1 MQLTLLHFNDL
12 HGRLDQCPPLF
23 TLIQRI
29 RAEAQAAGRTVLVLD
44 GGDSSDRARWDS
56 DITKGRANFK
66 LLEAMGVQASVVGN
80 GEALQWGRTALRNL
94 VASAQFPVLA
104 ANLVD
109 SADPAQLAVPGL
121 KRSCVLNLDGC
132 KIGVVG
138 VTAVYR
144 NGYDRFG
151 YRSADPL
158 PPLQREVAA
167 LKAGGADFIILLS
180 HLGYA
185 PPEEKQKWLNPND
198 FTDDIAAAACP
209 EINLVV
215 GGHSHRKLEPPLR
228 VGNTLI
234 VQAGDYGRWLGQL
247 DLTVEAGR
255 ITDHTYILHST
266 DDVPPDPTLA
276 ATLATLREE
285 ADSILQTKIGE
296 AAVEFPHQFDQPSPF
311 SNRVADALREICN
324 AELAIFY
331 SGYAHRGLAAGP
343 ITRRDLYQAL
353 PGSGHVTAA
362 EVSGAQI
369 QRMVSRMLA
378 SPYRTQSAN
387 PHRNEPP
394 LGLPACSRNVQLNYD
409 VTREP
414 GNQLLDILVDGC
426 PVDPARHYRLAST
439 YYTLNDIADE
449 EEYDYI
455 GLQPGQTIELVR
467 VEEVLWEIME
477 DWVKA
482 NSPLQP

>member
-1 MQLTLLHFNDL
+1 MELTILHFNDL

-44 GGDSSDRARWDS
+44 GGDSSDRARWES

-80 GEALQWGRTALRNL
+80 GEALQWGRSALRNL
-94 VASAQFPVLA
+94 AASVRFSVLA

-109 SADPAQLAVPGL
+109 CAEPAQLAVPGL
-121 KRSCVLNLDGC
+121 KRSCVLNLDGF
-132 KIGVVG
+132 KIGLVG

-167 LKAGGADFIILLS
+167 LKAGGANFILLLS

-185 PPEEKQKWLNPND
+185 PPEEKQKWLNPDD

-234 VQAGDYGRWLGQL
+234 MQAGDYGRWLGQL
-247 DLTVEAGR
+247 DLTVEPETGR
-255 ITDHTYILHST
+255 ICDHTYTLHST
-266 DDVPPDPTLA
+266 EGVPPDPALA
-276 ATLATLREE
+276 ATLAALREE
-285 ADSILQTKIGE
+285 ADSMMGPRR
-296 AAVEFPHQFDQPSPF
+296 FPTAWPTPCAKFATPNLPS
-311 SNRVADALREICN
+311 STA
-324 AELAIFY
+324 
-331 SGYAHRGLAAGP
+331 
-343 ITRRDLYQAL
+343 AL
-353 PGSGHVTAA
+353 PIAA
-362 EVSGAQI
+362 WPPG
-369 QRMVSRMLA
+369 R
-378 SPYRTQSAN
+378 SPAAICIR
-387 PHRNEPP
+387 P
-394 LGLPACSRNVQLNYD
+394 C
-409 VTREP
+409 
-414 GNQLLDILVDGC
+414 
-426 PVDPARHYRLAST
+426 PARRTSPPPKSPAPRYSAWSAACWRRLTGPSLPIRTATSRRSASRPARAT
-439 YYTLNDIADE
+439 C
-449 EEYDYI
+449 
-455 GLQPGQTIELVR
+455 
-467 VEEVLWEIME
+467 
-477 DWVKA
+477 
-482 NSPLQP
+482 S